1 MGSYQAGVSS
11 MPFISAS
18 GWAGAGA
25 LSTTGW
31 APPPPPPSDS
41 APAPASVSAPGI
53 SFSSV
58 LGL

>member
-11 MPFISAS
+11 IPFISAS

-31 APPPPPPSDS
+31 APPPPS
-41 APAPASVSAPGI
+41 APAPAPVSVSAPGI

>member
-1 MGSYQAGVSS
+1 MGSYHAGVSS

-31 APPPPPPSDS
+31 APPPPSDS
-41 APAPASVSAPGI
+41 APAPVSVSAPGI